1 MKPIFF
7 PFTSLTQFDAESIIN
22 YFDSFIYL
30 STSSVDELHT
40 SESDWFNI
48 LWKEK
53 NFIEPITLTQE
64 ELQPLLSSVKSWR
77 AWADANYGKQ
87 TKKGYLQSIFREN
100 PYFTSDSDIF
110 AIRSQIEK
118 GLISNN
124 QRKIDQNNFNSTKVK
139 ENIDNALL
147 FLRLASIA
155 DKDNEDI
162 DKKLLSIE
170 ELESNIFAELKG
182 DIEDNYISQNIL
194 EPNTHSLD
202 ESQTLNE
209 QILTNKILTNQP
221 LIKNKIPFMT
231 DRGELMTEQRVCSW
245 LSFFLSKK
253 SIFGELSSNSF
264 ITTSRAVVDF
274 IISISEKS
282 KLMLDIDNLKMHK
295 EKKST
300 LNDDFQLFQ
309 LSGHIMEQIIA
320 II

>member
-7 PFTSLTQFDAESIIN
+7 PFTSLTQFDAEAIIT

-30 STSSVDELHT
+30 STSSVDELQT

-48 LWKEK
+48 LWREK
-53 NFIEPITLTQE
+53 NVIEPITLTQE

-118 GLISNN
+118 GLKSNN
-124 QRKIDQNNFNSTKVK
+124 QKKIDQRGFIGDNFKQ
-139 ENIDNALL
+139 NIDNALL
-147 FLRLASIA
+147 FLRLAAIA
-155 DKDNEDI
+155 DKDNEDV
-162 DKKLLSIE
+162 DQKLSSIK

-182 DIEDNYISQNIL
+182 DIEDNYTTQNIL

-209 QILTNKILTNQP
+209 QILTNQP
-221 LIKNKIPFMT
+221 LIKNKISLMT
-231 DRGELMTEQRVCSW
+231 DRGELMTEQRVRSW

-253 SIFGELSSNSF
+253 SIADELSSNSF
-264 ITTSRAVVDF
+264 ITTSRAVADF

-300 LNDDFQLFQ
+300 LNSDCQLFQ
-309 LSGHIMEQIIA
+309 ISGQIMEQIIA